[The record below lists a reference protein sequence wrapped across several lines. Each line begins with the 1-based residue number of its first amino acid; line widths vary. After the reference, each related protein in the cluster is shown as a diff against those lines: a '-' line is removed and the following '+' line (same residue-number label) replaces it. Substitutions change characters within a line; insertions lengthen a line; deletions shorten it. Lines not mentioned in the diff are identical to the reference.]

1 MLRGGSIWGIVSI
14 EKKQRHQRMHSSR
27 QQHTLHCQQRQYQ
40 ETIIISQLLARNSSY
55 PANAHTHHGP
65 QSMHLSALH
74 SLRTQHKS
82 ICRIAVQHT
91 FGQSNLHATRKLQP
105 AAPQPSATN
114 RRNRRCPHS
123 LYLSSHRPLRSPIRS
138 FHSRYLG
145 GATPVSL
152 AFTRQSDLQGVAR
165 CPLSYAP
172 RRMTTV
178 TVQRRDDKFFWF
190 TLQCTSTLAGRILG
204 ALGQTA
210 SEDPLLLS
218 FLLEILDSALSPS
231 IARPAL

>member
-1 MLRGGSIWGIVSI
+1 
-14 EKKQRHQRMHSSR
+14 MHSSR

-40 ETIIISQLLARNSSY
+40 ETIIISQLLARNLSY
-55 PANAHTHHGP
+55 PANTPTHHGP

-74 SLRTQHKS
+74 SLRTQHS
-82 ICRIAVQHT
+82 TLLDSPIFMQHANC
-91 FGQSNLHATRKLQP
+91 SLHP

-123 LYLSSHRPLRSPIRS
+123 RYLSSHRPLRSPIRS

-152 AFTRQSDLQGVAR
+152 AFTRQSDLQGIGR
-165 CPLSYAP
+165 CPLSYA

-178 TVQRRDDKFFWF
+178 TVQRQDDRFFWF
-190 TLQCTSTLAGRILG
+190 TLQCTLTFAGRILG
-204 ALGQTA
+204 ALG
-210 SEDPLLLS
+210 
-218 FLLEILDSALSPS
+218 
-231 IARPAL
+231 